1 MIRRALR
8 IIPAQPR
15 GRLMMGL
22 PRIAA
27 MVSGA
32 SVLLIGVSLGSS
44 AALAYSQ
51 EQQDAC
57 TGDAMRLCSAFIP
70 DVDRITACMIQNK
83 TQLTPRCAV
92 YFQPPMRAG
101 LAPSRLR
108 KPQSIKPKLASS
120 GANKLRKPQTV
131 GRAAN
136 RAER

>member
-1 MIRRALR
+1 
-8 IIPAQPR
+8 
-15 GRLMMGL
+15 MMGL
-22 PRIAA
+22 SRIAA
-27 MVSGA
+27 VFGWVIA
-32 SVLLIGVSLGSS
+32 IVLGVSCGTG

-57 TGDAMRLCSAFIP
+57 TSDAMRLCGAFIP

-101 LAPSRLR
+101 LAPARLR
-108 KPQSIKPKLASS
+108 KPQSIRPHLAASGPLKMRKPKTA
-120 GANKLRKPQTV
+120 GT
-131 GRAAN
+131 AAN